1 MRRRLDGA
9 LPYAMVAPLM
19 VFITV
24 LALYPTVLTIYG
36 AFVHNDALTPPTRFT
51 GLGNFSSIFDNAQ
64 LRQSFENTALYVVV
78 GVLLSVFLGTVFA
91 VLLQRKFRGRGIIL
105 AIAVLPWALPG
116 VVEGV
121 IWSWIYDPT
130 FGVLNSVLKSL
141 GLTSHYHLW
150 IGTNGPQS
158 IFFISLVQVWQ
169 ITPLATILIMAS
181 LQSIPGELYEAAT
194 VDGASALQMIRRI
207 TLPLVRAGLAIAVV
221 EGLVMSINIFDQV
234 YILNAGAT
242 TASSIMTETYEV
254 TFQNL
259 NFGQGYALS
268 LLATVTKIVL
278 SLLAVKI
285 IYRKIEY

>member
-1 MRRRLDGA
+1 
-9 LPYAMVAPLM
+9 M

-141 GLTSHYHLW
+141 GLISHYHLW
-150 IGTNGPQS
+150 IGTNGPKS

-194 VDGASALQMIRRI
+194 VDGATGLQMIRRI

-268 LLATVTKIVL
+268 LLATVTTIVL

>member
-1 MRRRLDGA
+1 
-9 LPYAMVAPLM
+9 MVAPLM

-141 GLTSHYHLW
+141 GLISHYHLW
-150 IGTNGPQS
+150 IGTNGPKS

-194 VDGASALQMIRRI
+194 VDGATGLQMIRRI

-268 LLATVTKIVL
+268 LLATVTTIVL

>member
-1 MRRRLDGA
+1 
-9 LPYAMVAPLM
+9 MVAPLM

-141 GLTSHYHLW
+141 GLISHYHLW
-150 IGTNGPQS
+150 IGTNGPKS

-194 VDGASALQMIRRI
+194 VDGATGLQMIRRI

-254 TFQNL
+254 TFQNHGDH
-259 NFGQGYALS
+259 NRAVAAGGKDNLS
-268 LLATVTKIVL
+268 KD
-278 SLLAVKI
+278 
-285 IYRKIEY
+285 